1 MKNVEIPGVALMK
14 RIDELIESHQSQ
26 TRKIAGQHISASHSS
41 KKQKYSSANDKIRI
55 NFEIDNENDENSNAI
70 LTIRQKSSTFVD
82 FVWKTKL
89 EKCNDSD
96 STDKNILRDQLI
108 LPLMFVNASLEKR
121 IQQLTRLLDK
131 NSRKNKFLIIFK
143 NF

>member
-26 TRKIAGQHISASHSS
+26 TRKIAGQHINAAHSS